1 MSLATS
7 PGQPERAALWQSLI
21 VSCIRNELEQRITP
35 PSEPRLSRA
44 LNTTSC
50 TSTLADQAEATS
62 DRSAR
67 IALVVA
73 VARNGVIGRD
83 GCLPWRM
90 PSDLKM
96 FRRLTMGTPMI
107 MGRRTFASL
116 ARPLDG
122 RDNLVVTRDPAFA
135 APGIEVFGGLD
146 DALARARVCVRE
158 RGCSEIT
165 VIGGAELYRT
175 ALPIADRLYWTS
187 IEADVTGDTMF
198 PAFDRSDWREIG
210 REPIA
215 QGPRDEHPATLITL
229 DRIGP
234 GCR

>member
-1 MSLATS
+1 MNPTSRTSALAN
-7 PGQPERAALWQSLI
+7 PADA
-21 VSCIRNELEQRITP
+21 TP
-35 PSEPRLSRA
+35 D
-44 LNTTSC
+44 C
-50 TSTLADQAEATS
+50 
-62 DRSAR
+62 SAR

-83 GCLPWRM
+83 GGLPWRM

-116 ARPLDG
+116 GRPLDG

-135 APGIEVFGGLD
+135 APGIEVFSGLD
-146 DALARARVCVRE
+146 DALARARICARD
-158 RGCSEIT
+158 RGSSEIT

-187 IEADVTGDTMF
+187 IEADVTGDIVF
-198 PAFDRSDWREIG
+198 PAFDRSHWREIG

-234 GCR
+234 E